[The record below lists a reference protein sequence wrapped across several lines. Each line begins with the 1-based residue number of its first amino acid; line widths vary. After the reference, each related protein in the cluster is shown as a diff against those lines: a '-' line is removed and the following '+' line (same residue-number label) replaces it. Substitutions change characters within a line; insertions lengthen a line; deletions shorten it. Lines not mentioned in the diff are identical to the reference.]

1 MILKILEV
9 DFNPLDVYDF
19 IKKKYTKPSLKLG
32 WIPYTRLGNFTR
44 ITQGKF
50 SIFYQAT
57 CKRGHVWDNVAV
69 KCFSNTRDFRNIGW
83 WTKLR
88 ILKSI
93 SSGLQIV
100 HNADFIH
107 RNLHSGNILMEPD
120 LKNLIQGRIGDF
132 GLSQSVDNVQSD
144 NEIYGMIPYMAP
156 EIFDDASFS
165 KASDIYSFAMV
176 MWECT
181 TDYWYNNYNNFGQAE
196 EKRLELLKL
205 KKLGP
210 LFTKKYPNPIYSSK
224 VLSPLTSR
232 SSSNNA
238 NQGYISKEY
247 DIDFRSLST
256 IYAKSTKDFSNSD
269 AIYTST
275 PFNVLGSA
283 VISSISSIKRNIDE
297 LGIKPQ
303 GSRKHIKSDNYLNS
317 ETSESK
323 DV

>member
-1 MILKILEV
+1 M
-9 DFNPLDVYDF
+9 
-19 IKKKYTKPSLKLG
+19 T
-32 WIPYTRLGNFTR
+32 
-44 ITQGKF
+44 
-50 SIFYQAT
+50 
-57 CKRGHVWDNVAV
+57 
-69 KCFSNTRDFRNIGW
+69 
-83 WTKLR
+83 
-88 ILKSI
+88 
-93 SSGLQIV
+93 LQIV

-181 TDYWYNNYNNFGQAE
+181 TGCIPFANVIEDYTDIELMNDIINGKRPEITEDTPECIANLMRVCWDSDPYKRLSIAEIYDKLDYWYNNYNNFGQAE